1 MKSRETKVES
11 RGRKVHTPLKTPRPA
26 VRVVPDKLRAGDE
39 IRILALSRSIGGLK
53 QYPGISDADVEFA
66 RKRLE
71 ALGLRVSFGRH
82 VMETNAHLTISVES
96 RLEDLRD
103 ALNDASVKGILA
115 VTGGIGAI
123 QLLNR
128 LDFALFAA
136 HPKILCGYSDMS
148 FLCNAIYA
156 RTGVVTYYGPHF
168 STFMMQK
175 GFDYTLRNFQAC
187 LFDPAPFDAVASPE
201 WSDDLWIKDQ
211 ENRRFFPNRGWWG
224 IHDGEVEGI
233 VLGGDFFPINLL
245 QGSEFFP
252 PLDEGILF
260 LEHPSEGKSTL
271 MNLDMGLR
279 ALTYQPHFRKVRAI
293 VIGRFAGNAGIDRD
307 KMSAMIND
315 IPELARMPVIANCD
329 FGHTTPLLT
338 LPIGGRCRI
347 KVSGDETHITMIT
360 H

>member
-1 MKSRETKVES
+1 MASGFQKSA
-11 RGRKVHTPLKTPRPA
+11 TPLKTPRPA

-39 IRILALSRSIGGLK
+39 VRILALSRSIGGLK

-66 RKRLE
+66 RKGLE

-82 VMETNAHLTISVES
+82 VMETNAHLTVSVES

-128 LDFALFAA
+128 LDFELIAA
-136 HPKILCGYSDMS
+136 HPKILCGYSDIT
-148 FLCNAIYA
+148 FLCNAIYG
-156 RTGVVTYYGPHF
+156 RTGVVTYNGPHF
-168 STFMMQK
+168 STFMMHR
-175 GFDYTLRNFQAC
+175 GFDYTLRYFRAC
-187 LFDPAPFDAVASPE
+187 LFDAAPFDAVASPE
-201 WSDDLWIKDQ
+201 WSDDNWLKDQ
-211 ENRRFFPNRGWWG
+211 ENRHYFPNGGWWG
-224 IHDGEVEGI
+224 IHDGKVEGT
-233 VLGGDFFPINLL
+233 VLGGGFFALNLL

-252 PLDEGILF
+252 PLDEAILF
-260 LEHPSEGKSTL
+260 LEHPAEGKSTL

-279 ALTYQPHFRKVRAI
+279 ALAHQPQFRKVRAI
-293 VIGRFAGNAGIDRD
+293 VIGRYASNNGGIDRD
-307 KMSAMIND
+307 KMSALIND
-315 IPELARMPVIANCD
+315 IPELAGLPVIANCD
-329 FGHTTPLLT
+329 FGHTSPILT

-347 KVSGDETHITMIT
+347 KVSGGETQLTMLT